1 MKGATI
7 AGSLFAK
14 KIKTKRENVADM
26 LPGRVRASRLAEKT
40 SAENPD
46 GPKWL
51 WTVAVENSSKNN
63 TKAGNKTNNG
73 VLNQ

>member
-7 AGSLFAK
+7 AGTSFAK
-14 KIKTKRENVADM
+14 KLKTKKENVADM
-26 LPGRVRASRLAEKT
+26 LLILDQASRLVAKT
-40 SAENPD
+40 LVENHD
-46 GPKWL
+46 GPKL
-51 WTVAVENSSKNN
+51 LLTAAVENLSQNN